1 MQVAVLERQTGD
13 MMRGQ
18 ERFKKKRDGDELM
31 QKYYEQT
38 GETPGGEPVEE
49 EEEEKRKIDEEMQM
63 IDEKI
68 QEIEDFNKRN
78 FKVDTDFLG
87 LFQDLYDIYDDEI
100 LSAPFVEYSQLN
112 RPPWYPTDF
121 TMPTKAPEETSKE
134 EMEEFEGLK
143 S

>member
-1 MQVAVLERQTGD
+1 MQ
-13 MMRGQ
+13 
-18 ERFKKKRDGDELM
+18 
-31 QKYYEQT
+31 
-38 GETPGGEPVEE
+38 
-49 EEEEKRKIDEEMQM
+49 I

-100 LSAPFVEYSQLN
+100 LSAPFVEHSLLN
-112 RPPWYPTDF
+112 RPPWYPSDF